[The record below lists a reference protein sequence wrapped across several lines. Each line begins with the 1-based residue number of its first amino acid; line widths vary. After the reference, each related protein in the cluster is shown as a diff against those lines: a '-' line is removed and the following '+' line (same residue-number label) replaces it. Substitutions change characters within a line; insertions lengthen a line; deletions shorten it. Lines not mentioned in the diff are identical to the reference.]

1 MGLKTRK
8 IKYKVQDK
16 VRGFK
21 VQDRVKGFKIKF
33 NSAPIF
39 ALVGVVSIL
48 GAVGFSIVYFNSNTS
63 PKQQSRGTTIEKN
76 KKSDNKFI
84 FKLAPR
90 EDFLKK
96 YNKSQISFLPN
107 AGIASFSI
115 SGFIQNNSTDIL
127 LPARNWQ
134 VQFQDIDATSVMAV
148 YMPEKRILYGRNIFE
163 TRPIASLTKL
173 MTALVVLDEFD
184 LEESVTITQTV
195 IKEEGDTAGLIVGEK
210 FSTEQLLYA
219 LLLES
224 SNDAAAAFADNYAKK
239 NTGVSFVDLMNK
251 KAADMGLR
259 NTFFVEVTGLDDRNV
274 SNAYEVGQILYIAVQ
289 NPILAQVLSAPNY
302 TTQSINKDF
311 THFWVNLN
319 SLLGAYDGIIG
330 GKTGFTNEAGPSM
343 ATAVKT
349 PILLKDNLII
359 SVVLDAPDREG
370 ATQQLLD
377 WVKEAYIWE

>member
-8 IKYKVQDK
+8 IKYKVQDFK
-16 VRGFK
+16 VR
-21 VQDRVKGFKIKF
+21 F
-33 NSAPIF
+33 NFAPIF
-39 ALVGVVSIL
+39 TIMGIVSLVVII
-48 GAVGFSIVYFNSNTS
+48 GFSVVYFNSS
-63 PKQQSRGTTIEKN
+63 IQQNKSTATEK
-76 KKSDNKFI
+76 KKKNDDKFI
-84 FKLAPR
+84 LELVPR

-96 YNKSQISFLPN
+96 YNKSQISLLPSV
-107 AGIASFSI
+107 GVASFSI

-134 VQFQDIDATSVMAV
+134 VQFEDIDATSVMAI

-210 FSTEQLLYA
+210 FSAEQLLYA

-224 SNDAAAAFADNYAKK
+224 SNDAAAAFEDNYAKK

-251 KAADMGLR
+251 KAEDMGLK
-259 NTFFVEVTGLDDRNV
+259 NTFFIETTGLDERNV
-274 SNAYEVGQILYIAVQ
+274 SNAYEIGQILYIVVQ

-302 TTQSINKDF
+302 TTQSINKNF

-319 SLLGAYDGIIG
+319 SLLGAYDGMIG
-330 GKTGFTNEAGPSM
+330 GKTGFTNEAGPSI

-359 SVVLDAPDREG
+359 SVVLDAQDRVG
-370 ATQQLLD
+370 ATRQLLD
-377 WVKEAYIWE
+377 WVKRAYIWE